1 MSAIRGGL
9 RQLRQY
15 PSALVGLGIIA
26 ALIGLAILAIVILP
40 YDEAIQLWRGG
51 EDIWQESPRYAQP
64 AWLNLF
70 AAKKL
75 PETIVVST
83 QESFIRPSPT
93 ETAVQRVRASK
104 TRSSDNK
111 TVSISLA
118 FDYRYDDFPT
128 EITLFLDAK
137 YAELLPYVA
146 LRWRTP
152 NGKEISLGER
162 KLKGSERYN
171 ISQDTRLERR
181 LGGQRPEVGLF
192 VSSGRQSPLRG
203 RYELRIEGA
212 LFEENSDI
220 DAKLIVY
227 GKVYGLAG
235 TDHKRRD
242 LMVALLWGAPVAL
255 AFGFIV
261 AVGTSLTTLI
271 IAAIGAWYGRWVDAL
286 IQRITEVNIILPT
299 LPILIIIGTF
309 YSRSIWIMMIV
320 ITLLSIFTAGIKVYR
335 AIFLQIKESPY
346 IEAARAYGASNLRII
361 VQYMAP
367 RIIPI
372 LVPGFVTLI
381 PGLVFLEAS
390 LGFLGLGD
398 PVLPTWGKVLND
410 ASNNGALYK
419 GYYYWVLS
427 PSVLLMFTALG
438 FSLLGFALDRI
449 FNPRLREL

>member
-1 MSAIRGGL
+1 MSTLRAGL

-15 PSALVGLGIIA
+15 PSAVVGLGVIA
-26 ALIGLAILAIVILP
+26 SLIGLALLAVIIIP
-40 YDEAIQLWRGG
+40 YEEAIQLWRGG

-70 AAKKL
+70 APKKL
-75 PETIVVST
+75 PETIVVNT
-83 QESFIRPSPT
+83 QETSQKTSPT
-93 ETAVQRVRASK
+93 EIGVQRITAPK
-104 TRSSDNK
+104 TRSGR
-111 TVSISLA
+111 TITISLA
-118 FDYRYDDFPT
+118 FDYGFDDFPS
-128 EITLFLDAK
+128 EITLFLGAK
-137 YAELLPYVA
+137 YTELLPYGV

-152 NGKEISLGER
+152 DGREIALGAR
-162 KLKGSERYN
+162 KLKASERYN
-171 ISQDTRLERR
+171 ISQDARLERQ
-181 LGGQRPEVGLF
+181 LGQLPEIGLF
-192 VSSGRQSPLRG
+192 AAPGQKTPLRG
-203 RYELRIEGA
+203 RYELALEGT
-212 LFEENSDI
+212 LFEDTSDI
-220 DAKLIVY
+220 DAKLVVY

-286 IQRITEVNIILPT
+286 IQRITEVNIILPS

-309 YSRSIWIMMIV
+309 YSRSIWVMMV
-320 ITLLSIFTAGIKVYR
+320 AITALSIFTAGIKVYR

-346 IEAARAYGASNLRII
+346 IEAARAYGASDLRII
-361 VQYMAP
+361 IRYMAP

-390 LGFLGLGD
+390 LGLLGLGD

-410 ASNNGALYK
+410 ASSNGALYK

-427 PSVLLMFTALG
+427 PSVMLMITAFG
-438 FSLLGFALDRI
+438 FALLGFALDRI

>member
-1 MSAIRGGL
+1 MTALRSGL
-9 RQLRQY
+9 QQVRRY
-15 PSALVGLGIIA
+15 PSALIGLGII
-26 ALIGLAILAIVILP
+26 IGLIILAIVAVIIIP
-40 YDEAIQLWRGG
+40 YDKAIQLWRGG
-51 EDIWQESPRYAQP
+51 EDIWQETPRYARP

-70 AAKKL
+70 STKKL

-83 QESFIRPSPT
+83 TKGAPKSFSP
-93 ETAVQRVRASK
+93 
-104 TRSSDNK
+104 DGK
-111 TVSISLA
+111 TVTISLA
-118 FDYRYDDFPT
+118 FDYRYDDFPS
-128 EITLFLDAK
+128 EITLFLEAK

-152 NGKEISLGER
+152 DGREISLGER
-162 KLKGSERYN
+162 KLKASERYS

-181 LGGQRPEVGLF
+181 LGDRSPEVGLF
-192 VSSGRQSPLRG
+192 LAPRGQTLLPG
-203 RYELRIEGA
+203 RYELQITGT
-212 LFEENSDI
+212 LFEQNSDI
-220 DAKLIVY
+220 DAKLVVY

-242 LMVALLWGAPVAL
+242 LMIALLWGAPVAL

-271 IAAIGAWYGRWVDAL
+271 IAAIGAWYGRWIDAL

-299 LPILIIIGTF
+299 LVILIIVGTF
-309 YSRSIWIMMIV
+309 YSRSIWIMMIA

-346 IEAARAYGASNLRII
+346 IEAARAYGASDLRLI
-361 VQYMAP
+361 VRYMTP
-367 RIIPI
+367 RVIPV

-381 PGLVFLEAS
+381 PSLVFLEAS
-390 LGFLGLGD
+390 LGVLGLGD

-410 ASNNGALYK
+410 ASANGALYK
-419 GYYYWVLS
+419 GYYYWVLG
-427 PSVLLMFTALG
+427 PSILLMVTALG
-438 FSLLGFALDRI
+438 FALLGFALDRI

>member
-1 MSAIRGGL
+1 MNAIRSGV

-15 PSALVGLGIIA
+15 PSALVGLGIIV
-26 ALIGLAILAIVILP
+26 ALIALAVLAVVILP
-40 YDEAIQLWRGG
+40 YSEAIRLWRGG

-70 AAKKL
+70 AVKKL

-83 QESFIRPSPT
+83 KGAFVKASPT
-93 ETAVQRVRASK
+93 ETAVHRVNAAK
-104 TRSSDNK
+104 TRADK

-118 FDYRYDDFPT
+118 FDYRYDDFPA
-128 EITLFLDAK
+128 ELTLLLEAK

-152 NGKEISLGER
+152 DGREISLGER
-162 KLKGSERYN
+162 KLKANERYN

-181 LGGQRPEVGLF
+181 LGQPPEVGLF
-192 VSSGRQSPLRG
+192 AAAGRQSPLHG
-203 RYELRIEGA
+203 RYELRLEGA
-212 LFEENSDI
+212 LFEENSDV

-271 IAAIGAWYGRWVDAL
+271 IAAIGAWYGRWIDGL

-299 LPILIIIGTF
+299 LPILIIVGTF
-309 YSRSIWIMMIV
+309 YSRSIWVMMVV

-361 VQYMAP
+361 IRYMAP

>member
-1 MSAIRGGL
+1 MTAIRSSL
-9 RQLRQY
+9 QQIRRY
-15 PSALVGLGIIA
+15 PSALVGLAIIV
-26 ALIGLAILAIVILP
+26 ALIILAIAAVIILP
-40 YDEAIQLWRGG
+40 YDEAIRLWRGG
-51 EDIWQESPRYAQP
+51 EDVWQESPRYARP
-64 AWLNLF
+64 AWLNLVST
-70 AAKKL
+70 KKL

-83 QESFIRPSPT
+83 LPVTPAPLGVRR
-93 ETAVQRVRASK
+93 VQGQASK
-104 TRSSDNK
+104 SRSGR
-111 TVSISLA
+111 TITISLA
-118 FDYRYDDFPT
+118 FDYSYDDFPS
-128 EITLFLDAK
+128 EITLFLTAK
-137 YAELLPYVA
+137 YAELLPYAV

-152 NGKEISLGER
+152 DGREISLGER
-162 KLKGSERYN
+162 KLTASERYS

-181 LGGQRPEVGLF
+181 LGNRPPEIGLF
-192 VSSGRQSPLRG
+192 LAPRGDTPLRG
-203 RYELRIEGA
+203 RYELQITGT

-220 DAKLIVY
+220 DAKLVVY

-271 IAAIGAWYGRWVDAL
+271 IAAIGAWYGRWIDAL
-286 IQRITEVNIILPT
+286 IQRITEVNIILPY

-309 YSRSIWIMMIV
+309 YSRSIWVMMIA

-361 VQYMAP
+361 VRYMAP

-381 PGLVFLEAS
+381 PSLVFLEAS
-390 LGFLGLGD
+390 LGLLGLGD
-398 PVLPTWGKVLND
+398 PVLPTWGKILND
-410 ASNNGALYK
+410 AQSNGALYK

-427 PSVLLMFTALG
+427 PSALLMLTALG

>member
-1 MSAIRGGL
+1 VTALRTGLQQIR
-9 RQLRQY
+9 RY
-15 PSALVGLGIIA
+15 PSALVGLAIIIGLIALAIA
-26 ALIGLAILAIVILP
+26 AVFIIPTMKRSGCGAAARTSGRRARATP
-40 YDEAIQLWRGG
+40 
-51 EDIWQESPRYAQP
+51 SPRGSISSRRKSSQRRSFSAHLPHQQTV
-64 AWLNLF
+64 
-70 AAKKL
+70 KK
-75 PETIVVST
+75 
-83 QESFIRPSPT
+83 
-93 ETAVQRVRASK
+93 AH
-104 TRSSDNK
+104 SDK
-111 TVSISLA
+111 TVTISLA
-118 FDYRYDDFPT
+118 FEYFYDDFPS
-128 EITLFLDAK
+128 EITLFLEAR
-137 YAELLPYVA
+137 YRELLPYARVS
-146 LRWRTP
+146 WRTP
-152 NGKEISLGER
+152 DGREISLGER
-162 KLKGSERYN
+162 KLSASDRYS

-181 LGGQRPEVGLF
+181 LGNQPPEVGLF
-192 VSSGRQSPLRG
+192 LAPQSRSPLKG
-203 RYELRIEGA
+203 RYELQITGT

-220 DAKLIVY
+220 NAKLVVY

-299 LPILIIIGTF
+299 LVILIIVGTF
-309 YSRSIWIMMIV
+309 YSRNIWVMMLA
-320 ITLLSIFTAGIKVYR
+320 ITALSIFGAGIKVYR

-346 IEAARAYGASNLRII
+346 IEAARAYGASNLRLI
-361 VQYMAP
+361 VRYMTP
-367 RIIPI
+367 RVIPV

-381 PGLVFLEAS
+381 PSLVFLEAS
-390 LGFLGLGD
+390 LGVLGLGD

-410 ASNNGALYK
+410 ASTNGALYK

-427 PSVLLMFTALG
+427 PSVLLMITALG

>member
-1 MSAIRGGL
+1 VTALRTGLQQIR
-9 RQLRQY
+9 RY
-15 PSALVGLGIIA
+15 PSALVGLGIIVG
-26 ALIGLAILAIVILP
+26 LIALAIAAVFIIP
-40 YDEAIQLWRGG
+40 YDEAIRLWRGG
-51 EDIWQESPRYAQP
+51 EDVWQESPRYAQP
-64 AWLNLF
+64 AWVNLF
-70 AAKKL
+70 SAKKL
-75 PETIVVST
+75 PETIVLST
-83 QESFIRPSPT
+83 LSPSQT
-93 ETAVQRVRASK
+93 VKKARA
-104 TRSSDNK
+104 DK
-111 TVSISLA
+111 TVTISLA
-118 FDYRYDDFPT
+118 FEYFYDDFPS
-128 EITLFLDAK
+128 EITLFLEAR
-137 YAELLPYVA
+137 YRELLPYARVS
-146 LRWRTP
+146 WRTP
-152 NGKEISLGER
+152 DGREISLGER
-162 KLKGSERYN
+162 KLSASDRYS

-181 LGGQRPEVGLF
+181 LGNQPPEVGLF
-192 VSSGRQSPLRG
+192 LAPQSRSPLKG
-203 RYELRIEGA
+203 RYELQITGT

-220 DAKLIVY
+220 NAKLVVY

-299 LPILIIIGTF
+299 LVILIIVGTF
-309 YSRSIWIMMIV
+309 YSRNIWVMMLA
-320 ITLLSIFTAGIKVYR
+320 ITALSIFGAGIKVYR

-346 IEAARAYGASNLRII
+346 IEAARAYGASNLRLI
-361 VQYMAP
+361 VRYMTP
-367 RIIPI
+367 RVIPV

-381 PGLVFLEAS
+381 PSLVFLEAS
-390 LGFLGLGD
+390 LGVLGLGD

-410 ASNNGALYK
+410 ASTNGALYK

-427 PSVLLMFTALG
+427 PSVLLMITALG